1 MKTFQEFMVECYSID
16 EATINKQVRNTRER
30 DTAMI
35 SRDRGSQ
42 SERQNRGERRSM
54 ERTLRRSGHGFS
66 KNVGSYD
73 EGEGK
78 GTDTEGSYQ
87 VSRNPK
93 KNSKKGF
100 ERKMRNLGKKKG
112 PSGER
117 QHSVITQR
125 AGKDAKLVS
134 TDGSG
139 EKSFSIGT
147 AKIGNNPD
155 PAIGQTTAGKVRSNK
170 KPNEKQTEKNV
181 KQNRSFHYSSEG

>member
-1 MKTFQEFMVECYSID
+1 MKTFQEFMVECSSID
-16 EATINKQVRNTRER
+16 EATINKQVRNTKER

-35 SRDRGSQ
+35 SRDRCSQ
-42 SERQNRGERRSM
+42 SEKQNREERRSL
-54 ERTLRRSGHGFS
+54 ERSAKRKGIGFS

-78 GTDTEGSYQ
+78 GTDTEDSYQ
-87 VSRNPK
+87 FTRNPK
-93 KNSKKGF
+93 KHSKQGF
-100 ERKMRNLGKKKG
+100 ERWARNKGKKKG
-112 PSGER
+112 PSG
-117 QHSVITQR
+117 QPQATVITQR

-139 EKSFSIGT
+139 AKPFSIGQ

-155 PAIGQTTAGKVRSNK
+155 PSIGQTTAGKVRSRK

>member
-1 MKTFQEFMVECYSID
+1 MKTFSQFMVECYSVY
-16 EATINKQVRNTRER
+16 EATINKQIRNTKER

-42 SERQNRGERRSM
+42 SEKQNRKERKSI
-54 ERTLRRSGHGFS
+54 EKSLRRSGHGFS

-73 EGEGK
+73 EGG
-78 GTDTEGSYQ
+78 GTSTEVSYQ
-87 VSRNPK
+87 VTRNPK

-100 ERKMRNLGKKKG
+100 ERKIRNLGRKKG
-112 PSGER
+112 PSGEA

-139 EKSFSIGT
+139 EKSFSIGK
-147 AKIGNNPD
+147 AKHGNNPD
-155 PAIGQTTAGKVRSNK
+155 PSIGQTTAGKIRTRK
-170 KPNEKQTEKNV
+170 KPNSKQTEKNV
-181 KQNRSFHYSSEG
+181 KQGRSFHYSSEG

>member
-30 DTAMI
+30 DTALI

-42 SERQNRGERRSM
+42 SERTNRRERRSF
-54 ERTLRRSGHGFS
+54 ERGLRRSGHGFS

-73 EGEGK
+73 EGEGM
-78 GTDTEGSYQ
+78 GTEVSYQ
-87 VSRNPK
+87 VTRNPK

-112 PSGER
+112 PSGEP
-117 QHSVITQR
+117 QHSVIAQR
-125 AGKDAKLVS
+125 AGKDARLVS

-139 EKSFSIGT
+139 EKPFSIGR
-147 AKIGNNPD
+147 AKHGNNPD
-155 PAIGQTTAGKVRSNK
+155 PSIGQTTAGKVRSKK
-170 KPNEKQTEKNV
+170 KPNSKQTEKNV

>member
-1 MKTFQEFMVECYSID
+1 MKTFQEFMVECSSID
-16 EATINKQVRNTRER
+16 EATINKQVRNTKER

-42 SERQNRGERRSM
+42 SKKQNRRERRSF
-54 ERTLRRSGHGFS
+54 ERSLRRSGHGFS

-73 EGEGK
+73 EGEGI
-78 GTDTEGSYQ
+78 GTEVSYQ
-87 VSRNPK
+87 AVRNPK

-100 ERKMRNLGKKKG
+100 ERKMRNLSKKPG
-112 PSGER
+112 PSGEG
-117 QHSVITQR
+117 QHSFIPQR

-139 EKSFSIGT
+139 AKPFSIGQ

-155 PAIGQTTAGKVRSNK
+155 PSIGQTTAGKVRSRK

>member
-1 MKTFQEFMVECYSID
+1 MTDDKAD
-16 EATINKQVRNTRER
+16 QVRLKALNTALK
-30 DTAMI
+30 DI
-35 SRDRGSQ
+35 
-42 SERQNRGERRSM
+42 
-54 ERTLRRSGHGFS
+54 
-66 KNVGSYD
+66 
-73 EGEGK
+73 
-78 GTDTEGSYQ
+78 
-87 VSRNPK
+87 
-93 KNSKKGF
+93 
-100 ERKMRNLGKKKG
+100 
-112 PSGER
+112 
-117 QHSVITQR
+117 R

>member
-1 MKTFQEFMVECYSID
+1 MVECSSIE
-16 EATINKQVRNTRER
+16 EATINKQIRNTKER
-30 DTAMI
+30 DTAML

-42 SERQNRGERRSM
+42 SEKQNRQERKST
-54 ERTLRRSGHGFS
+54 EKTLRRSGHGFS

-78 GTDTEGSYQ
+78 GTSTEVSYQ
-87 VSRNPK
+87 VSRNPN
-93 KNSKKGF
+93 KNSKRGF

-112 PSGER
+112 PSGEP

-125 AGKDAKLVS
+125 AGKEAKLVS

-139 EKSFSIGT
+139 EKSFSIGK
-147 AKIGNNPD
+147 AKHGNNPD
-155 PAIGQTTAGKVRSNK
+155 PSIGQTTAGKVRSKK
-170 KPNEKQTEKNV
+170 KPNENQTEKNV